1 IDRFVYTAGDGNDTI
16 KGYESKRDIIDL
28 GKVNYTLARQGTS
41 DVLLTAGSGSILL
54 KGAYGKVLKI
64 NDRNG
69 TTKNVKTTGLGWA
82 SSSSGASSAKSSSSA
97 YLLEY
102 SAEAY
107 VSEASWS
114 MDSAVDSIRAE
125 KETAVLSP
133 GTTGSV
139 QDSTS
144 LLYADTSGSLD
155 RTGEEWKE

>member
-1 IDRFVYTAGDGNDTI
+1 MGGTGVDKFMYCEGDGNDTI
-16 KGYESKRDIIDL
+16 TGFESNKDIIDL
-28 GKVNYTLARQGTS
+28 YHVNYSFSRQGS
-41 DVLLTAGSGSILL
+41 DILMSLDSGSVLL
-54 KGAYGKVLKI
+54 KGAYGTTIKFC
-64 NDRNG
+64 DRYG
-69 TTKNVKTTGLGWA
+69 VSKDFSTA
-82 SSSSGASSAKSSSSA
+82 SLSSSSA
-97 YLLEY
+97 YLLEP
-102 SAEAY
+102 SEVSY

-114 MDSAVDSIRAE
+114 MDSAVDSVRAE